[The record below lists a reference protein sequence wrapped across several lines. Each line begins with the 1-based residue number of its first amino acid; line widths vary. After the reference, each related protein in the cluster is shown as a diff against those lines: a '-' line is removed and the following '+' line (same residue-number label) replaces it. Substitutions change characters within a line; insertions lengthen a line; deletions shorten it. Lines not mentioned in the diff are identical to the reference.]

1 MKVPREILDMER
13 PPGTVVVYRKNGMYP
28 VKKRGYTYDD
38 EGKRHVVDGDIVGY
52 FVNGGFVPSNGALPV
67 GASGRIDSKE
77 WGNVAMCDMVF
88 RDVLSD
94 LTAFYS
100 INDAV
105 WLYCM
110 CVIRTCYPDVKDYQI
125 QRRYR
130 ESFLSEMY
138 ADVPMSRNSI
148 CLKLQDVGRES
159 NRIRDFMR
167 SRVGTIAIDEEVVID
182 GSLQQCESDVN
193 TLSQVSRK
201 TYKTGTRQYLMMYA
215 YGSERHEPI
224 CSKVYAGNM
233 TDGRAVADF
242 IRSFGIEHGTIVAD
256 KGFRI
261 GTIEAALKDLDGVHY
276 ILPLHRDELV
286 ITEYGMYDFDSHL
299 KGTSV
304 SCKKAE
310 IPGTGRWLYSFRD
323 PEIAADEERLYL
335 EHHEEGYVPEEFA
348 LRKREFGTVVFQSDR
363 DMDCAKVYSMYDD
376 RWLIELMFR
385 TYKVDFDLDD
395 TRVHSDYSVV
405 ATNFVN
411 FLSALLTSRLLRAF
425 GAVKELETVPFG
437 YTMDMLRCKRKSRVD
452 GDEWEN
458 ERYTEKDSDLLA
470 RLGLIDRPI
479 VVLEPKKKAGRP
491 KRSKDKK
498 PRKKRSNSPSEATA
512 ITQR

>member
-1 MKVPREILDMER
+1 ML
-13 PPGTVVVYRKNGMYP
+13 
-28 VKKRGYTYDD
+28 
-38 EGKRHVVDGDIVGY
+38 
-52 FVNGGFVPSNGALPV
+52 
-67 GASGRIDSKE
+67 
-77 WGNVAMCDMVF
+77 F
-88 RDVLSD
+88 RS
-94 LTAFYS
+94 
-100 INDAV
+100 
-105 WLYCM
+105 
-110 CVIRTCYPDVKDYQI
+110 
-125 QRRYR
+125 
-130 ESFLSEMY
+130 
-138 ADVPMSRNSI
+138 
-148 CLKLQDVGRES
+148 
-159 NRIRDFMR
+159 
-167 SRVGTIAIDEEVVID
+167 
-182 GSLQQCESDVN
+182 
-193 TLSQVSRK
+193 
-201 TYKTGTRQYLMMYA
+201 
-215 YGSERHEPI
+215 
-224 CSKVYAGNM
+224 
-233 TDGRAVADF
+233 
-242 IRSFGIEHGTIVAD
+242 

-363 DMDCAKVYSMYDD
+363 DMDCAKVYSMYDY

-425 GAVKELETVPFG
+425 GAVK
-437 YTMDMLRCKRKSRVD
+437 
-452 GDEWEN
+452 
-458 ERYTEKDSDLLA
+458 
-470 RLGLIDRPI
+470 
-479 VVLEPKKKAGRP
+479 
-491 KRSKDKK
+491 
-498 PRKKRSNSPSEATA
+498 
-512 ITQR
+512 